1 MLDVSVKAVL
11 FTALG
16 EVILLE
22 NERGEWE
29 LPGGRIE
36 PGESEQTCLA
46 REIAEELGAE
56 VVLGVHLDRYRFEVV
71 PGRFVWISTYVG
83 YLEDVGRLRIS
94 AEHRRFG
101 RFGPQALPARLPA
114 GYCQSIA
121 SALEF
126 GPKAPGWAVD
136 ADCAQRLK
144 APPLGRSPTR

>member
-56 VVLGVHLDRYRFEVV
+56 VVLGAHLDRYRFEVV
-71 PGRFVWISTYVG
+71 PGRFVWISAYVG
-83 YLEDVGRLRIS
+83 YLKDDGPLRIS
-94 AEHRRFG
+94 AEHRRLG
-101 RFGPQALPARLPA
+101 RFGPKALPARLPA

-126 GPKAPGWAVD
+126 LPRVPRAAVD
-136 ADCAQRLK
+136 TDRAQSLE
-144 APPLGRSPTR
+144 PPPAERSPTR